1 MPPTNSVETLDH
13 LTRQAGRPRR
23 RGLLK
28 IREFLIRMGLLGSAI
43 FSVVTTVAIIVVL
56 ASETLSF
63 FSTNTSEVA
72 AQRTTVPVDAIK
84 TDRTEHLT
92 GWNLEHPGDPGANF
106 PSGSF
111 VAVHTTADQSVLVPV
126 SELTELAKGTP
137 AEAETDPA
145 RQLAQLAAQPG
156 TAGTLSGWAEEGPRH
171 PEVGVGEFL
180 GGTEWNPLLGEEK
193 KFGIW
198 PLITGTLLITA
209 IAAIFALPIGLVTAI
224 FLSEY
229 APMRAR
235 NIIKPIL
242 EILAGVPTVVFGFF
256 ALTVLTPGLN
266 WLGQVYNSMVEGTLT
281 FDTYNAMAAGLA
293 VGIMILPIVTSL
305 AEDAL
310 RSVPRSLRD
319 GAFALGSTRF
329 DVSVRV
335 VVPAALSGIMA
346 SFLLAITRAVG
357 ETMIVA
363 LAAGGL
369 AQMAYDPTGPAQTMT
384 AYMVQIFLGDA
395 PATGVEYKSS
405 YAVAAVLFL
414 MTLILTIAGNVI
426 LHRFREEYE

>member
-1 MPPTNSVETLDH
+1 M
-13 LTRQAGRPRR
+13 
-23 RGLLK
+23 
-28 IREFLIRMGLLGSAI
+28 REALIKMVLFGCAI
-43 FSVVTTVAIIVVL
+43 FSIITTISIIVVL
-56 ASETLSF
+56 TTETISF
-63 FSTNTSEVA
+63 FRTNTSNIVATADEAEVA
-72 AQRTTVPVDAIK
+72 SELDPDSTPEYLRNWRIVEPGEEEGQHGGHEIASGDFVSVPVDG
-84 TDRTEHLT
+84 DRTLLLPAGKLLAAT
-92 GWNLEHPGDPGANF
+92 GRPERLSSDQQAVLDAYREIADTPDGDRALSSMVAFTESGPRTKEVTPLEF
-106 PSGSF
+106 
-111 VAVHTTADQSVLVPV
+111 
-126 SELTELAKGTP
+126 LTET
-137 AEAETDPA
+137 
-145 RQLAQLAAQPG
+145 RW
-156 TAGTLSGWAEEGPRH
+156 S
-171 PEVGVGEFL
+171 
-180 GGTEWNPLLGEEK
+180 PLLGEEK
-193 KFGIW
+193 HFGIW
-198 PLITGTLLITA
+198 PLITGTLLITL

-229 APMRAR
+229 APSWLRSFL
-235 NIIKPIL
+235 KPIL
-242 EILAGVPTVVFGFF
+242 EILAGIPTVVYGFF

-266 WLGQVYNSMVEGTLT
+266 WLGQFYNNLVNGTLI

-293 VGIMILPIVTSL
+293 VGIMILPIVSSL

-310 RSVPRSLRD
+310 RAVPRSLRD
-319 GAFALGSTRF
+319 GAYALGSTRF

-405 YAVAAVLFL
+405 YAIAAVLFI
-414 MTLILTIAGNVI
+414 MTLILTVAGNMI
-426 LHRFREEYE
+426 LRKFQEEYE